1 MRCQDNEKGGF
12 LRRST
17 ILDQIEVIKHEIS
30 RKKLLEENDEVVE
43 ESILSQKR
51 CVIWFV
57 IVSRDK

>member
-1 MRCQDNEKGGF
+1 M
-12 LRRST
+12 
-17 ILDQIEVIKHEIS
+17 IKHEIS